1 MDESKETDGK
11 EEATESAAVDFMA
24 ELTQATERIIA
35 EAGEKAGRE
44 AEQEMERVLGEYER
58 KTKQIILK
66 IKEETKTKT
75 AEIAG
80 KLSEAI
86 LLRIE
91 QASVKAVTSAVS
103 ELSSR
108 AWELTRKMQETA
120 EKETGQEISK
130 VSTGLWDNA
139 ESTDKNAQQEETD
152 IARVK
157 EEDSRQESKPVMKE
171 DDIKLHQSI
180 EAEDFDRWLTQ

>member
-1 MDESKETDGK
+1 MDKSKENDEKDEKIEPG
-11 EEATESAAVDFMA
+11 ASDFMT

-44 AEQEMERVLGEYER
+44 AEQELERVLGEYER

-75 AEIAG
+75 AEITG

-86 LLRIE
+86 MLRIE
-91 QASVKAVTSAVS
+91 QASAEAVTSAVS
-103 ELSSR
+103 ELSGR
-108 AWELTRKMQETA
+108 AWELTHKMQETA
-120 EKETGQEISK
+120 QKETDQEINK
-130 VSTGLWDNA
+130 ASTGLWDKA

-152 IARVK
+152 IARMK
-157 EEDSRQESKPVMKE
+157 EEDSRQESKSAME
-171 DDIKLHQSI
+171 EEGIKLHQSI
-180 EAEDFDRWLTQ
+180 EVEDFDSWLTQ